1 MRASLYKGLVCG
13 LGLMAAAPLA
23 LATETGEIHV
33 YRDSAGTRLFTDR
46 KAVFADYAYV
56 GKYGRPTAVLS
67 CQGLTPASLEA
78 RGQLYSDL
86 IDKYA
91 RLYGVDAALVKAVM
105 RVESCFDRKARSRV
119 GARGL
124 MQLMPATAK
133 ELGVTDSYNAAQN
146 IRGGVQYLGWLLKR
160 FNGDLRLAAA
170 GYNAGEGAV
179 DKYKGVPPYS
189 ETQRYVQ
196 RVAVLADR
204 YRNAGSSTT
213 VTASAASGVAG
224 AR

>member
-1 MRASLYKGLVCG
+1 
-13 LGLMAAAPLA
+13 MAAAPLA
-23 LATETGEIHV
+23 SATETGEIHV
-33 YRDSAGTRLFTDR
+33 YRDPAGTRLFTDR

-146 IRGGVQYLGWLLKR
+146 IRGGVQYLAMMLKR
-160 FNGDLRLAAA
+160 FKHDRRLALAA
-170 GYNAGEGAV
+170 YNAGPGAV
-179 DKYKGVPPYS
+179 ERHRGIPPFR
-189 ETQRYVQ
+189 ETQAYVKK
-196 RVAVLADR
+196 VLNH
-204 YRNAGSSTT
+204 YKQY
-213 VTASAASGVAG
+213 TASL
-224 AR
+224 